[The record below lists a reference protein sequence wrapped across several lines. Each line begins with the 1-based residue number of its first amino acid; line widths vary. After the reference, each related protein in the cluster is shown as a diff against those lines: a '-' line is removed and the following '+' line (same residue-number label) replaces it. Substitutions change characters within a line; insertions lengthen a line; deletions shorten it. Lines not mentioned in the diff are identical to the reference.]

1 MGKLL
6 NILPNAES
14 RMIAHPSIP
23 ASGDTQV
30 QQVEAASEPSESE
43 HATVFQVMTE
53 SENHVGQGYFKARL
67 RIAVWHRKHQDV
79 RGDRERL
86 LGATGTDRGLLD
98 ILESLVGAMHGS
110 FLGDALVEP
119 LFVVDHG
126 QKSGGDDPGEFIRG
140 DAVFRMGY
148 ISEAPFQATGDD
160 GTGIDK
166 GAA

>member
-14 RMIAHPSIP
+14 RMLAHPSIP
-23 ASGDTQV
+23 ADDGAQV
-30 QQVEAASEPSESE
+30 QQVEAAFEPSESE

-53 SENHVGQGYFKARL
+53 GENHVGQGYFKGRL
-67 RIAVWHRKHQDV
+67 RIAVWHRRHQDV
-79 RGDRERL
+79 RGDRQQL
-86 LGATGTDRGLLD
+86 LGATGTDPALNK
-98 ILESLVGAMHGS
+98 ILESLVGSMHGS
-110 FLGDALVEP
+110 YLGDALVEP
-119 LFVVDHG
+119 LFSIDHG

-148 ISEAPFQATGDD
+148 ISDAPFQATGDD
-160 GTGIDK
+160 GTGIDR